1 MDVLNVAK
9 AITYLR
15 KRAGFTQKDL
25 ADRLGVSDKAVS
37 KWERGLGL
45 PDVSLL
51 GKLSIILDTDTDS
64 LLAGDVIHHDRGWH
78 GLLILH
84 DNVCGIGPDTIVY
97 DKPLVY
103 YLLSYFLL
111 VGIRNVKIICSDDA
125 KRYIRNEFLVKKP
138 LNVTLTFG
146 SGISDAVN
154 DETFVACDN
163 LMVLFGRSFIYG
175 VDMTKFFQKAM
186 SNKDKITVLT
196 LPRGV
201 KDASSIVRFDAN
213 KKIVPPDHDDQL
225 KTQYDYCDIPLFFC
239 PKTTFCETFCASSV
253 DYNISLIFEDQ
264 DVYIEVLDRGFV
276 EIELNDWDDVAEAAA
291 FVKIVQS
298 RCGMILYCIEEVAWR
313 RGYISYEAMKMMA
326 DVNSNTAYSD
336 YLRKLGDGFAP
347 EKGR

>member
-15 KRAGFTQKDL
+15 KRAGYTQKDL
-25 ADRLGVSDKAVS
+25 AGRLGVSDKAVS

-51 GKLSIILDTDTDS
+51 GKLSILLDTDTDS
-64 LLAGDVIHHDRGWH
+64 LLSGDVIHHDRGWH
-78 GLLILH
+78 GLLILN
-84 DNVCGIGPDTIVY
+84 DNPYGIGPDTVVY

-111 VGIRNVKIICSDDA
+111 VGIKNIKIICSDEA
-125 KRYIRNEFLVKKP
+125 KHYIHNEFVEKKP
-138 LNVTLTFG
+138 LNITMSFG
-146 SGISDAVN
+146 SCIRDAVN
-154 DETFVACDN
+154 DTDFIRCDN

-175 VDMTKFFQKAM
+175 VDMTKFLQKAM
-186 SNKDKITVLT
+186 SNKEELTILT
-196 LPRGV
+196 LPKGV

-239 PKTTFCETFCASSV
+239 PKSTFFRAFQESS
-253 DYNISLIFEDQ
+253 DKYDISRVFEDQ

-276 EIELNDWDDVAEAAA
+276 EIEMNDWDDVAEAAA
-291 FVKIVQS
+291 FVKIVQN

-313 RGYISYEAMKMMA
+313 RGYISYEAMNDMTE
-326 DVNSNTAYSD
+326 NNPSTAYSE
-336 YLRKLGDGFAP
+336 YIKRLCK
-347 EKGR
+347 